1 MSKRRQ
7 NNRMRQQA
15 ATSPKAVAAL
25 KSAGRSEAMVPW
37 WLLAVPAVAVVVY
50 MWLALSC
57 FPETERMME
66 ALNFFVWTPEC
77 LAQKLAAYPGGT
89 RIAADWL
96 VQFCKEPSVGV
107 MIESLLLGLM
117 TLLAAIVPKA
127 WGRKTWVPLSIVPAV
142 GLAFI
147 ALHRPSVSIQ
157 GIFFFAALVAAG
169 YAYRKC
175 RPAIFLAVVAVVG
188 MASVWIVSFPVAVV
202 LMSGMTVLQFV
213 VKGRDAGKRV
223 RVASLLLPVLLV
235 VLTIVFVKLSSSWL
249 GFIPIAERWW
259 HIPDVDGS
267 VLGLVLLLAAPVAM
281 MFVPLK
287 GGVVFHC
294 CLTIA
299 LSIVAGVVCHSHITD
314 NEQSQQSEVVYRY
327 SAMAERGE
335 WQALLSDIGSRGA
348 IENNVYLQFAL
359 LAEARLGTLPENL
372 FQYPINSPEIFCPR
386 LETNPLSSD
395 FCRIFY
401 REMGFYDEAFH
412 QAFQYGMM
420 VSRTSGF
427 CAASLRH
434 MAEYSVCQGDRL
446 LAEKYLYLLERTSNN
461 GEFVAEQRQLLANSK
476 ATPDSTVLRAD
487 NFAKAYDFTSEMA
500 HFLDYDRNNRPALD
514 YLLCSLLLTKRLE
527 LFKTVLNEFADRY
540 ESARLPRAY
549 AEAAAMISHLQP
561 TSLSPALQYVPEYDR
576 QFEQFIQLHNGGQD
590 DSAFRGTFW
599 YYYVYAQIPPQQEWI
614 QQSQSS

>member
-1 MSKRRQ
+1 
-7 NNRMRQQA
+7 
-15 ATSPKAVAAL
+15 
-25 KSAGRSEAMVPW
+25 MVPW

-127 WGRKTWVPLSIVPAV
+127 WGRKAWVPFSIVPAV

-213 VKGRDAGKRV
+213 VKGRDAGKCM
-223 RVASLLLPVLLV
+223 RVASLMLPILLV
-235 VLTIVFVKLSSSWL
+235 VLTIVFVKVSSSWL

-335 WQALLSDIGSRGA
+335 WQALLSDIGSRDA
-348 IENNVYLQFAL
+348 IENNVHLQFAL

-372 FQYPINSPEIFCPR
+372 FLYPINSPETFCPR

-434 MAEYSVCQGDRL
+434 MAEYSVCQGDSL

-476 ATPDSTVLRAD
+476 VTLDSTALRAD

-540 ESARLPRAY
+540 EGARLPRAY

-561 TSLSPALQYVPEYDR
+561 TSLSPALQYAPEYDR